1 MFKTPPNDIA
11 MLLHISIICNSAV
24 LKSPDSFF
32 LILEHDYR
40 INVGFELHPCAPFW
54 GTKSKIHCTWR
65 LMEKEP
71 PYKRKTTTN
80 LAFVLALQYFILW
93 YINYLLATKTTLKRK
108 VVMPIFFAKTK
119 QATRQLCAKISLSQ
133 SRTGFVDVFHNNKG
147 YPSLLGVIITSLG
160 D

>member
-1 MFKTPPNDIA
+1 MFKTPSNDIA
-11 MLLHISIICNSAV
+11 MLLHVSITFNSAV

-93 YINYLLATKTTLKRK
+93 YMNYLLATKTTLKRK
-108 VVMPIFFAKTK
+108 SRDGNFLCENQTGNKTIMRK
-119 QATRQLCAKISLSQ
+119 NISFLNQEQGLQMYSTTTKDTLLCL
-133 SRTGFVDVFHNNKG
+133 V
-147 YPSLLGVIITSLG
+147 
-160 D
+160 